1 MGGIKSTCL
10 VAFAVVT
17 LTAACTSEPELTATP
32 PGTSAA
38 PAAAASAG
46 RVGGADSACKLPLS
60 FDLADKWK
68 PKAIEDAE
76 SLGSLGN
83 QGGFTAAC
91 EIDAKPAGH
100 LGFLRIWTSTKTG
113 SARAA
118 LDDFLA
124 ADRHITVPEHSE
136 AQVASTTA
144 AEVTYIRD
152 NPNAEVKKR
161 ERLLSVPTPSGAV
174 VLALGGFDDDEHT
187 NMLPAYELA
196 KKSLRIP

>member
-17 LTAACTSEPELTATP
+17 LTAACTSEPEPTTTP
-32 PGTSAA
+32 GASGA
-38 PAAAASAG
+38 PAAASSAG

-68 PKAIEDAE
+68 PKAIEDPA
-76 SLGSLGN
+76 SLGSLVS

-118 LDDFLA
+118 LDEFLA

-136 AQVASTTA
+136 TQVASTTA

-174 VLALGGFDDDEHT
+174 LLALGGFDDEEHK